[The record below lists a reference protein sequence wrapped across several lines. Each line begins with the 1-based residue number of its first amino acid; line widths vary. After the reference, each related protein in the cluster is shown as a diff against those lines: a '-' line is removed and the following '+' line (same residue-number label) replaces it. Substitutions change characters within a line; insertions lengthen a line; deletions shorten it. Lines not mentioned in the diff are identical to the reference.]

1 MADISLNF
9 KTDLTI
15 DLTIENNDLQTDEG
29 LETAVLISL
38 FTDSRP
44 ENTKINLPSGRDD
57 LRGWWGDQFLEESTD
72 QTGSELWLYLRGK
85 RTNQTIK
92 NIEDACKN
100 ALNWLIIDGIAQSVN
115 VTTIIENQFDVLI
128 QIEIL
133 RPNNNIENYKYFFNW
148 QAQELKRIV

>member
-9 KTDLTI
+9 KADLTI

-72 QTGSELWLYLRGK
+72 QTGGELWLYLRGK

-92 NIEDACKN
+92 NIEDSCKN